1 MFISEVCNENYSK
14 QFIIKHSPWYLT
26 HSNNTET
33 VSINILVTFNLK
45 LSPKALTFER
55 SCTNF
60 YLFICKVRFIDIIQA
75 YIKRINAEG
84 TLGIS
89 FAYFLFFLFAKLN
102 LQTGKFILK
111 TKMLKDFMNFI
122 CEFDWQ
128 SHSLNNQR
136 SKHKTAVNTLIFL
149 LGCFRLQLPWEQD
162 ADWKVAICTLN

>member
-1 MFISEVCNENYSK
+1 MFISEVCHENYSK

-60 YLFICKVRFIDIIQA
+60 YLFICKVRFIDIVQA

-84 TLGIS
+84 SLGIS
-89 FAYFLFFLFAKLN
+89 FAYFLFFY
-102 LQTGKFILK
+102 LQSSIYR
-111 TKMLKDFMNFI
+111 
-122 CEFDWQ
+122 Q
-128 SHSLNNQR
+128 ASLY
-136 SKHKTAVNTLIFL
+136 
-149 LGCFRLQLPWEQD
+149 
-162 ADWKVAICTLN
+162 

>member
-1 MFISEVCNENYSK
+1 MFISEVCHENYSK

-60 YLFICKVRFIDIIQA
+60 YLFICKVRFIDIVHA

-89 FAYFLFFLFAKLN
+89 FAYFLFFICKA
-102 LQTGKFILK
+102 QFIDRQVYIK
-111 TKMLKDFMNFI
+111 NKNAEGFY
-122 CEFDWQ
+122 EFHLW
-128 SHSLNNQR
+128 
-136 SKHKTAVNTLIFL
+136 I
-149 LGCFRLQLPWEQD
+149 
-162 ADWKVAICTLN
+162 